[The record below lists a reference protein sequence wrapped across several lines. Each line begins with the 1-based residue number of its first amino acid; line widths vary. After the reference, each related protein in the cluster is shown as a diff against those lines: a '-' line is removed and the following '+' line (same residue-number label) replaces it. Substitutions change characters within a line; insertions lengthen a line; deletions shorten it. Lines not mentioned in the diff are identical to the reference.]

1 MSIAKVLA
9 KVTSNECPWSPAKKV
24 AAPKKTVTKL
34 AAAPKAPAKK
44 VAPAKKITTV
54 SGIDVNTYS
63 VEKMNTINSFDKM
76 LDALVKESPDFS
88 IFVDDEKFLPL
99 CNEVGCGEC
108 RLGMELLL
116 ALTIKGIP
124 QRFYNGMSKIE
135 KERNSIAVDCHEIL
149 VNEIG
154 MAEYFAID
162 VLYILAVKMK
172 FEFSAEELINGN
184 F

>member
-1 MSIAKVLA
+1 MSIAKVFAEKVASNA
-9 KVTSNECPWSPAKKV
+9 KLAKKV
-24 AAPKKTVTKL
+24 AAPKTPVTKL
-34 AAAPKAPAKK
+34 AAAPKAPATK
-44 VAPAKKITTV
+44 VAPAKKRKFTTV